1 MGWLRR
7 APRGEVVKMTKN
19 ELKDLVLMTF
29 ALFNQTLYAAD
40 QDITFKSWF
49 SVLHDIGFEDCRQA
63 LEACAI
69 SDKFMPTPGALRR
82 HVITKKEAVPSEH
95 EFWSYIQAGI
105 KARNEGTTIKTRKE
119 VAEHEVVLKTIEQ
132 IGPDVVWGL
141 HTNGDRQWALAAYTE
156 NLKQHMARGLTVVES
171 NAT

>member
-1 MGWLRR
+1 
-7 APRGEVVKMTKN
+7 MTKN
-19 ELKDLVLMTF
+19 ELKDLVLRAF

-40 QDITFKSWF
+40 HEITFKSWF
-49 SVLHDIGFEDCRQA
+49 SVLHDQVFEDCRQA
-63 LEACAI
+63 LETCAI

-82 HVITKKEAVPSEH
+82 RVISKNEAIPSEH
-95 EFWSYIQAGI
+95 EFWAYIQAGI
-105 KARNEGTTIKTRKE
+105 KARNEGTTIKVRKE
-119 VAEHEVVLKTIEQ
+119 VAEHEVVLKTIEE

-156 NLKQHMARGLTVVES
+156 NLKDFMAKGFTVVES

>member
-1 MGWLRR
+1 MN
-7 APRGEVVKMTKN
+7 KN

-49 SVLHDIGFEDCRQA
+49 SVLRDLQFEDCRQA
-63 LEACAI
+63 LETCAI

-82 HVITKKEAVPSEH
+82 FVIVKKEGIPTEH
-95 EFWSYIQAGI
+95 QFWSYIQAGI

-119 VAEHEVVLKTIEQ
+119 IAEHEIVLKTIEE

-156 NLKQHMARGLTVVES
+156 NLKQHMAKGITVVES

>member
-1 MGWLRR
+1 M
-7 APRGEVVKMTKN
+7 KKN
-19 ELKDLVLMTF
+19 ELKDLVLQAF

-49 SVLHDIGFEDCRQA
+49 SVLFDLPLEDCRQA
-63 LEACAI
+63 LETCAI

-82 HVITKKEAVPSEH
+82 FVITKKEGIPSEH
-95 EFWSYIQAGI
+95 QFWAYIQAGI
-105 KARNEGTTIKTRKE
+105 KARNEGTTIKVRKE
-119 VAEHEVVLKTIEQ
+119 IAEHEIVLQTIEE

-156 NLKQHMARGLTVVES
+156 NLKRFMAKGITVVES
-171 NAT
+171 NA

>member
-1 MGWLRR
+1 M
-7 APRGEVVKMTKN
+7 KKN
-19 ELKDLVLMTF
+19 ELKDLVLQAF

-63 LEACAI
+63 LETCSI
-69 SDKFMPTPGALRR
+69 SDKFMPTPGSLRR
-82 HVITKKEAVPSEH
+82 HVITKKEGIPSEH
-95 EFWSYIQAGI
+95 QFWAYIQAGI

-119 VAEHEVVLKTIEQ
+119 IAEHEVVLNTIEE
-132 IGPDVVWGL
+132 IGPEVAWGL

-156 NLKQHMARGLTVVES
+156 NLKRFMARGLTVVES
-171 NAT
+171 DA

>member
-1 MGWLRR
+1 MD
-7 APRGEVVKMTKN
+7 KN
-19 ELKDLVLMTF
+19 ELKDLVRTAF

-49 SVLHDIGFEDCRQA
+49 SVLRDLQFEDCRQA
-63 LEACAI
+63 LETCAI
-69 SDKFMPTPGALRR
+69 SDKFMPTPGSLRR
-82 HVITKKEAVPSEH
+82 HVITQKEGIPTEH
-95 EFWSYIQAGI
+95 QFWSYIQAGI

-119 VAEHEVVLKTIEQ
+119 IAEHEIVLKTIEE

-156 NLKQHMARGLTVVES
+156 NLKQHMAKGITVVES